1 MAKVAV
7 TKAKLEALADAIR
20 QKAGL
25 SGKKTLAELTQAVSD
40 LGTGT
45 DTSDATAGAAQVLAG
60 YTAYGPD
67 GKFAGTI
74 ESFNGSALSP
84 SNADR
89 VIKGQ
94 RYLASDLTVKAARL
108 QDRTVIPS
116 TSRQTIAKNDDQFYG
131 LETVTV
137 EAAPLEER
145 TVTPGETAQ
154 VITPSGGKIGM
165 SKVTVAAVAPGIK
178 ALGTTIQ
185 GSGSNYLEL
194 NNTLGLTSISACKVI
209 CTTDYEN
216 ITASSIVHSGL
227 LVDGDNIAK
236 VTART
241 LNTTHLAYSETFRAT
256 IDGDKFSFFVTNTT
270 AVFASNLQYVVLIYG
285 II

>member
-94 RYLASDLTVKAARL
+94 RYLASDLTVKAALL

-131 LETVTV
+131 LGTVTV
-137 EAAPLEER
+137 EAAPPKIKSFSA
-145 TVTPGETAQ
+145 TVQ
-154 VITPSGGKIGM
+154 GG
-165 SKVTVAAVAPGIK
+165 
-178 ALGTTIQ
+178 
-185 GSGSNYLEL
+185 GSNVLSIE
-194 NNTLGLTSISACKVI
+194 NTAGITSVVAVNFAAETTPTVNYVVRDGAFAVNSGFARVPFAYDRVDQAVSVYASVTGGAIEISV
-209 CTTDYEN
+209 
-216 ITASSIVHSGL
+216 
-227 LVDGDNIAK
+227 
-236 VTART
+236 
-241 LNTTHLAYSETFRAT
+241 LNTAYIFGEDF
-256 IDGDKFSFFVTNTT
+256 
-270 AVFASNLQYVVLIYG
+270 QYDVYVCG
-285 II
+285 T

>member
-67 GKFAGTI
+67 GKFSGTI
-74 ESFNGSALSP
+74 ESFNGLVLSP
-84 SNADR
+84 SNANR
-89 VIKGQ
+89 IIKGN
-94 RYLASDLTVKAARL
+94 RYLASDLTVKAALL

-116 TSRQTIAKNDDQFYG
+116 ATRQTIAKNDDQFYG
-131 LETVTV
+131 LGTVTV

-185 GSGSNYLEL
+185 GSGSNTLEID
-194 NNTLGLTSISACKVI
+194 NTLGLTSIRACEVV
-209 CTTDYEN
+209 CATEYAN
-216 ITASSIVHSGL
+216 ITESGVVYSGL
-227 LVDGDNIAK
+227 LVDGENVAK

-241 LNTTHLAYSETFRAT
+241 LNTTRLAYSEDFRAM
-256 IDGDKFSFFVTNTT
+256 IDEGKFVLYVNNTTYKFSSDRRYSLT
-270 AVFASNLQYVVLIYG
+270 IYG
-285 II
+285 T

>member
-67 GKFAGTI
+67 GKFSGTI
-74 ESFNGSALSP
+74 ESFNGWVLSP
-84 SNADR
+84 TNGNR
-89 VIKGQ
+89 IIKGN
-94 RYLASDLTVKAARL
+94 RYLASDLTVKAALL
-108 QDRTVIPS
+108 QDRTVTPS

-131 LETVTV
+131 LGTVTV

-154 VITPSGGKIGM
+154 VITPSSGKIGM
-165 SKVTVAAVAPGIK
+165 SKVTVAAVA
-178 ALGTTIQ
+178 GTLMKSAFATVA
-185 GSGSNYLEL
+185 GSGSMV
-194 NNTLGLTSISACKVI
+194 LTIVNAAGI
-209 CTTDYEN
+209 
-216 ITASSIVHSGL
+216 SSIVAMH
-227 LVDGDNIAK
+227 VKCKTAYTDIANGDVAI
-236 VTART
+236 
-241 LNTTHLAYSETFRAT
+241 E
-256 IDGDKFSFFVTNTT
+256 
-270 AVFASNLQYVVLIYG
+270 AVFAEGVGFACGTKYNSDGETGLKYGRVSGAAVSDGSITLTMASYTFRSELQYDVTIYG
-285 II
+285 T

>member
-40 LGTGT
+40 LDTGT

-67 GKFAGTI
+67 GKFSGTI
-74 ESFNGSALSP
+74 ESFNGWVLSP
-84 SNADR
+84 TNGNR
-89 VIKGQ
+89 IIEGN
-94 RYLASDLTVKAARL
+94 RYLASDLTVKAALL
-108 QDRTVIPS
+108 QDRTVTPS

-131 LETVTV
+131 LGTVTV

-154 VITPSGGKIGM
+154 VITPSSGKIGM
-165 SKVTVAAVAPGIK
+165 SKVTVEAVA
-178 ALGTTIQ
+178 GTLMKSAFATVA
-185 GSGSNYLEL
+185 GSGSMV
-194 NNTLGLTSISACKVI
+194 LTIVNAAGI
-209 CTTDYEN
+209 
-216 ITASSIVHSGL
+216 SSIVAMH
-227 LVDGDNIAK
+227 VKCKTAYTDIANGDVAI
-236 VTART
+236 
-241 LNTTHLAYSETFRAT
+241 E
-256 IDGDKFSFFVTNTT
+256 
-270 AVFASNLQYVVLIYG
+270 AVFAEGVGFACGTKYNSDGETGLKYGRVSGAAVSDGSITLTMASFTFRSELQYDVTIYG
-285 II
+285 T